1 MDECLIHSQFL
12 SGTDYRQYED
22 RTHEKKSA
30 GGEGGVEQ
38 FSLELPDGDVVV
50 VNKRPGL
57 DEFLEACAGRWETRI
72 FTAAMSVYANP
83 VLDTLDPDDEIFS
96 KRYYREQCT
105 PHPSLGVYAKDLSLV
120 VDDRDLKRVVL
131 VDNNPMSFL
140 TQPSNG
146 VLVSNFYDDPED
158 ETLPA
163 VMGLLEELDSLPDV
177 RPKLHKMFGL
187 REALQGAVDKKV
199 AGNR

>member
-1 MDECLIHSQFL
+1 
-12 SGTDYRQYED
+12 
-22 RTHEKKSA
+22 
-30 GGEGGVEQ
+30 
-38 FSLELPDGDVVV
+38 
-50 VNKRPGL
+50 
-57 DEFLEACAGRWETRI
+57 
-72 FTAAMSVYANP
+72 

-146 VLVSNFYDDPED
+146 VLVSNFCE
-158 ETLPA
+158 PA
-163 VMGLLEELDSLPDV
+163 PPPSAPP
-177 RPKLHKMFGL
+177 RSA
-187 REALQGAVDKKV
+187 R
-199 AGNR
+199 